1 MTNRTSI
8 AATPACP
15 SPSRSARVSSRFSRS
30 AGWGIRRIRRSLYSP
45 PPLPSL
51 EEAERRMRSHPGFF
65 ASLTPEQWAAIK
77 AYDGPE
83 VWGNRNGPKR
93 TF

>member
-1 MTNRTSI
+1 M
-8 AATPACP
+8 
-15 SPSRSARVSSRFSRS
+15 RVSSRSSRPVR
-30 AGWGIRRIRRSLYSP
+30 WGIRRIRRSWYSP
-45 PPLPSL
+45 PPIPSL
-51 EEAERRMRSHPGFF
+51 EEAERRMRNHPGFF
-65 ASLTPEQWAAIK
+65 ASLTPEQLAAIK

>member
-1 MTNRTSI
+1 MTDRTTI
-8 AATPACP
+8 AATPP
-15 SPSRSARVSSRFSRS
+15 RSLPSRSARATSRSSRS
-30 AGWGIRRIRRSLYSP
+30 ARWGIRRIRRAWYSP

-65 ASLTPEQWAAIK
+65 ASLTPEQWAVIE

-83 VWGNRNGPKR
+83 VWGNRYGPKR

>member
-1 MTNRTSI
+1 MTYRASI
-8 AATPACP
+8 L
-15 SPSRSARVSSRFSRS
+15 SPSVPTALRQSTRTRVRSCDR
-30 AGWGIRRIRRSLYSP
+30 AGWGIRRIRRSWYLP

-51 EEAERRMRSHPGFF
+51 KEAERRMRSHPGFI
-65 ASLTPEQWAAIK
+65 ASLTPEQRAMID

-83 VWGNRNGPKR
+83 VWGNLNGPKR